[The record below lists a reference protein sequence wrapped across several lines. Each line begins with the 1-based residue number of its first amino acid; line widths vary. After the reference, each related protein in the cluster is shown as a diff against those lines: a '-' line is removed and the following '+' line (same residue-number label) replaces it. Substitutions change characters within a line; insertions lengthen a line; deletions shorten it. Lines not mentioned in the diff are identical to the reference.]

1 VSGWRTKEVK
11 RTQRILQAVGATAC
25 PESWYSFEISLLR
38 TARVLTY
45 PEAHRKHPT
54 RRGCGSPPESS
65 GCGMQEQMRRRTW
78 EAPLA
83 PGCGK
88 AVVRYTDNEARKG
101 KPGDGA
107 MPEPKRRTGKQ
118 CR

>member
-1 VSGWRTKEVK
+1 
-11 RTQRILQAVGATAC
+11 
-25 PESWYSFEISLLR
+25 
-38 TARVLTY
+38 
-45 PEAHRKHPT
+45 
-54 RRGCGSPPESS
+54 
-65 GCGMQEQMRRRTW
+65 MQEQMRRRTW

-118 CR
+118 CRQVAQNRERESPPDARGESYQA